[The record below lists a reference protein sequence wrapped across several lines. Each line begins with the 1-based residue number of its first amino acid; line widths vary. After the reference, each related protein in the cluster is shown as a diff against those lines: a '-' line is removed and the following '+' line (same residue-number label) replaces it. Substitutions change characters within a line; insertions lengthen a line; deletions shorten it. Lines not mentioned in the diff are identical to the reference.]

1 MEFWWRGWRIFRRW
15 WRRWWWLWW
24 RHGIKGVYDFR
35 EWLEKEEFWK
45 DFESILF
52 NDERIKISAIE
63 VEKIISILNLK
74 EKDKI
79 EQKKKI

>member
-1 MEFWWRGWRIFRRW
+1 MEWW
-15 WRRWWWLWW
+15 
-24 RHGIKGVYDFR
+24 
-35 EWLEKEEFWK
+35 EKEEFWK